1 MNQLIST
8 SRNITHSIREG
19 IIYTEI
25 EAVLGV
31 EEPFLQYVNG
41 RLMNLRTPRNIR
53 FGMSIE
59 TADALLGDLG
69 KWIEEAKQQSAR
81 LELKEAT
88 Q

>member
-8 SRNITHSIREG
+8 SRNITHSIHDDSV
-19 IIYTEI
+19 YTEI

-41 RLMNLRTPRNIR
+41 RLMSLRTPRNIR

-59 TADALLGDLG
+59 TADALLGDLA
-69 KWIEEAKQQSAR
+69 KWIEEARQQAVR
-81 LELKEAT
+81 LELKEAEK
-88 Q
+88 